1 MPERPGD
8 ALMRETGAEAES
20 ANRWLIL
27 LVLFIARAA
36 IAFQFQSIPAL
47 SPLLVDSLRID
58 YGLLG
63 TLVGLYML
71 PGVIFSLPGGL
82 LGQRFGDKQIA
93 LLGLSLMV
101 LGGLWIG
108 LSGTYLSA
116 SFGRIVSGV
125 GAVLLNIVLAKMI
138 TDWFAGR
145 EIVTAMALFVSSWPV
160 GIGLGL
166 LLLPI
171 LATTASAILA
181 LLTTALVSALA
192 LVLVLA
198 LYRPV
203 ASFVAT
209 TGTFRIALSG
219 HEWSASIF
227 AGMVWALFN
236 VGYIVVL
243 AFTPSFLVAGGMTLS
258 TAGAITSAVTWA
270 ILVSLPLG
278 GYLAERM
285 RSPDRVMIGCFVLLG
300 ALIAALPLGAPPL
313 IICILIGL
321 LSGPPPGL
329 IMALPAE
336 ALRPENRSAGM
347 GVFYTC
353 YYAAM
358 AGLVPVAG
366 LLRDAQDN
374 PAAPL
379 VFGAVMMLFSA
390 LSLLGFR
397 IVRRRQALVF
407 SAASAASV

>member
-1 MPERPGD
+1 
-8 ALMRETGAEAES
+8 
-20 ANRWLIL
+20 
-27 LVLFIARAA
+27 V
-36 IAFQFQSIPAL
+36 
-47 SPLLVDSLRID
+47 
-58 YGLLG
+58 
-63 TLVGLYML
+63 
-71 PGVIFSLPGGL
+71 
-82 LGQRFGDKQIA
+82 
-93 LLGLSLMV
+93 V

-116 SFGRIVSGV
+116 SLGRIVSGV
-125 GAVLLNIVLAKMI
+125 GAVLLNIVLAKMV

-145 EIVTAMALFVSSWPV
+145 EIVTAMALSVSSWPV

-171 LATTASAILA
+171 LASTASVMIA
-181 LLTTALVSALA
+181 LVATAVVSALA
-192 LVLVLA
+192 LVLFLA
-198 LYRPV
+198 LYRPP

-209 TGTFRIALSG
+209 AATFRIALSG
-219 HEWSASIF
+219 HEWSASIS
-227 AGMVWALFN
+227 AGLVWALFN
-236 VGYIVVL
+236 VGYILVL
-243 AFTPSFLVAGGMTLS
+243 AFAPSFLVAGGMALS

-285 RSPDRVMIGCFVLLG
+285 RSPDRVMIGCFVLLA
-300 ALIAALPLGAPPL
+300 ALLLALPLGAPPL

-366 LLRDAQDN
+366 LLRDSQDS

-379 VFGAVMMLFSA
+379 VFGGVMMLLSA
-390 LSLLGFR
+390 ISLFGFR
-397 IVRRRQALVF
+397 IVQRRRALV
-407 SAASAASV
+407 SSATAASA

>member
-1 MPERPGD
+1 MLGSARTD
-8 ALMRETGAEAES
+8 AA
-20 ANRWLIL
+20 ANGRWLIL

-58 YGLLG
+58 YALLG

-71 PGVIFSLPGGL
+71 PGVIFSLPGGV

-93 LLGLSLMV
+93 VLGLSLMV
-101 LGGLWIG
+101 LGGLWVG

-116 SFGRIVSGV
+116 SLGRIVSGV
-125 GAVLLNIVLAKMI
+125 GAVLLNIVLAKMV

-171 LATTASAILA
+171 LATTASVMLA
-181 LLTTALVSALA
+181 LLATALVSALA

-198 LYRPV
+198 LYRPP

-209 TGTFRIALSG
+209 PATFRIALSG

-243 AFTPSFLVAGGMTLS
+243 AFAPSFLVAGGMTLS

-285 RSPDRVMIGCFVLLG
+285 RSPDRVMIGCFVLLA

-313 IICILIGL
+313 MICILIGL

-366 LLRDAQDN
+366 LLRDAQDS
-374 PAAPL
+374 PSAPL
-379 VFGAVMMLFSA
+379 VFGAVMMLLSA
-390 LSLLGFR
+390 VSLLGFR
-397 IVRRRQALVF
+397 IVQRRQALV
-407 SAASAASV
+407 SPAASAASA

>member
-1 MPERPGD
+1 MPGSARTD
-8 ALMRETGAEAES
+8 AA
-20 ANRWLIL
+20 ANGRWLIL

-58 YGLLG
+58 YALLG

-93 LLGLSLMV
+93 VLGLSLMV
-101 LGGLWIG
+101 LGGLWVG

-116 SFGRIVSGV
+116 SLGRIVSGV
-125 GAVLLNIVLAKMI
+125 GAVLLNIVLAKMV
-138 TDWFAGR
+138 TDRFAGR

-171 LATTASAILA
+171 LATAASVMLA
-181 LLTTALVSALA
+181 LLATALVSALA

-198 LYRPV
+198 LYRSPV
-203 ASFVAT
+203 SFVAT
-209 TGTFRIALSG
+209 PATFRIALSG

-227 AGMVWALFN
+227 AGTVWALLN

-243 AFTPSFLVAGGMTLS
+243 AFAPSFLVAGGITLS
-258 TAGAITSAVTWA
+258 SAGAITSAVTWA

-278 GYLAERM
+278 GYLADRL
-285 RSPDRVMIGCFVLLG
+285 RSPDRVMIGCFVLLA

-313 IICILIGL
+313 MICILIGL
-321 LSGPPPGL
+321 LSGPPAGL
-329 IMALPAE
+329 IMALPGE
-336 ALRPENRSAGM
+336 VLRPENRSAGM

-366 LLRDAQDN
+366 LLRDAQDS

-379 VFGAVMMLFSA
+379 VFGAMMMLLSA
-390 LSLLGFR
+390 VSLLGFR
-397 IVRRRQALVF
+397 IVQRRQALVSSAT
-407 SAASAASV
+407 SAASA

>member
-1 MPERPGD
+1 MLGSARTD
-8 ALMRETGAEAES
+8 AA
-20 ANRWLIL
+20 ANGRWLIL

-47 SPLLVDSLRID
+47 IPLLVDSLRID
-58 YGLLG
+58 YALLG

-93 LLGLSLMV
+93 LLGLSLMA

-116 SFGRIVSGV
+116 SFGRIVSGG

-171 LATTASAILA
+171 VATSTSAMRA
-181 LLTTALVSALA
+181 LLTTVLASALA
-192 LVLVLA
+192 LVLVLTI
-198 LYRPV
+198 YRPPPGLLS
-203 ASFVAT
+203 APA
-209 TGTFRIALSG
+209 TFRIALSG
-219 HEWSASIF
+219 HEWWASIF
-227 AGMVWALFN
+227 SGMVWALFN

-243 AFTPSFLVAGGMTLS
+243 AFGPSFLVASGTTLS

-278 GYLAERM
+278 GYLAERL
-285 RSPDRVMIGCFVLLG
+285 RSPDGVMIGCFLLLA

-313 IICILIGL
+313 MICVLVGL
-321 LSGPPPGL
+321 
-329 IMALPAE
+329 
-336 ALRPENRSAGM
+336 
-347 GVFYTC
+347 
-353 YYAAM
+353 
-358 AGLVPVAG
+358 
-366 LLRDAQDN
+366 
-374 PAAPL
+374 
-379 VFGAVMMLFSA
+379 
-390 LSLLGFR
+390 
-397 IVRRRQALVF
+397 
-407 SAASAASV
+407 

>member
-1 MPERPGD
+1 MN
-8 ALMRETGAEAES
+8 AEPS
-20 ANRWLIL
+20 RRWLIL
-27 LVLFIARAA
+27 LVLFVARAA
-36 IAFQFQSIPAL
+36 IAFQFQSVPAL
-47 SPLLVDSLRID
+47 SPLLVDRLRID
-58 YGLLG
+58 YALLG

-71 PGVIFSLPGGL
+71 PGVVFSLPGGV

-93 LLGLSLMV
+93 LLGLGLMV
-101 LGGLWIG
+101 LGGLWVA

-116 SFGRIVSGV
+116 SFGRVVSGV
-125 GAVLLNIVLAKMI
+125 GAVLLNIVLAKMV

-171 LATTASAILA
+171 LATTTSAMLA
-181 LLTTALVSALA
+181 LFTTALLSALA
-192 LVLVLA
+192 LMLVLA
-198 LYRPV
+198 VYCPPAGFV
-203 ASFVAT
+203 SASAT
-209 TGTFRIALSG
+209 IRIALSG
-219 HEWSASIF
+219 HEWWASIF

-243 AFTPSFLVAGGMTLS
+243 AFGPSFLVASGMTLS
-258 TAGAITSAVTWA
+258 SAGAITSAVTWA
-270 ILVSLPLG
+270 ILLSLPLG
-278 GYLAERM
+278 GYFAQRL
-285 RSPDRVMIGCFVLLG
+285 RSPDRVMIGCFVLLA

-313 IICILIGL
+313 LVCILIGL

-366 LLRDAQDN
+366 VLREALDSAS
-374 PAAPL
+374 APL
-379 VFGAVMMLFSA
+379 MFGAVMMLLA
-390 LSLLGFR
+390 AVSLVCFR
-397 IVRRRQALVF
+397 LVQRRQAAAL
-407 SAASAASV
+407 SAPTPSPASA